1 MALRISDIRTCSI
14 FIDPDSTHNFK
25 DSVVTLNDWNTMS
38 EDMIE
43 VSWGQFISRAHPD
56 DQEHYHNM
64 FTRLCRGE
72 ISEARIEARMLF
84 PGKKEYVWR
93 EVFATVYERD
103 DKGRPSVILGCST
116 NIQER
121 KNQELS
127 LEEAKVKA
135 EAADKMK
142 SKYLADM
149 SHEIRFL

>member
-1 MALRISDIRTCSI
+1 MLD

-84 PGKKEYVWR
+84 PGKRNMFGERYSLPCMNGTIKEDLR
-93 EVFATVYERD
+93 
-103 DKGRPSVILGCST
+103 
-116 NIQER
+116 
-121 KNQELS
+121 LS
-127 LEEAKVKA
+127 LDVQRIFRNGRIKN
-135 EAADKMK
+135 
-142 SKYLADM
+142 
-149 SHEIRFL
+149 